1 MSSLIPETTPG
12 QWNQQILAG
21 ATWPSTTIM
30 MTRDGVD
37 VIPVSASLLFH
48 DPDGT
53 LVLTIAATIGGSG
66 LMTIPGLSAAA
77 TAALT
82 FTYANTV
89 LRITESGSVVT
100 DLLAG
105 NATVVNRGD

>member
-1 MSSLIPETTPG
+1 MSSLIPDTTPG
-12 QWNQQILAG
+12 LWNIQILMG

-53 LVLTIAATIGGSG
+53 LVLTIAASVAGGG
-66 LMTIPGLSAAA
+66 LMTIAGLTAVQS
-77 TAALT
+77 AALT
-82 FTYANTV
+82 WDYANIV
-89 LRITESGSVVT
+89 LRVTESGSVVT

>member
-1 MSSLIPETTPG
+1 
-12 QWNQQILAG
+12 
-21 ATWPSTTIM
+21 

-53 LVLTIAATIGGSG
+53 LVLTIAASVAAGG
-66 LMTIPGLSAAA
+66 LMTIAGLTAAQ

-82 FTYANTV
+82 WNYANISFITV
-89 LRITESGSVVT
+89 ESGTVT
-100 DLLAG
+100 TVLLAG
-105 NATVVNRGD
+105 NATVVNRSD